1 MAELF
6 TTAWHSGLL
15 VSLLFAILFQVLLFR
30 ALPNGI
36 RNFRNNIIFGALC
49 LLLHLAGQYLP
60 NLQMLKTAVVLNEL
74 AILGWGLIVI
84 RLSGLTLFRI
94 LLPMLRLTP
103 PRILED
109 ILMIIAYLIWG
120 MIRLSDAGVE
130 LSGLVATSAVVT
142 GIIAFS
148 MQETLGNILGGL
160 VLQVDNSVRIGDW
173 IQLDTTKGRIVEVHW
188 RYTSVLTNNGELIV
202 IPNSVLMKSKLDVF
216 STAQHPNWR
225 RWVRFTVSYPTPP
238 QQVIS
243 AVEKGVGEAEIS
255 YMASYPAPQCIVTDY
270 GDGFV
275 YYALRYW
282 LSNPLHDDTTDSH
295 VRVHIYA
302 ALQRQGIS
310 LARPC
315 LDVDLTTESSEKEN
329 QRQQQERQR
338 RLKALKKVML
348 FSQLTPEELTHL
360 ADSLRDTPFTK
371 GEVMTRQ
378 GATAHWLYLLA
389 SGEADV
395 WFEMDNRE
403 RRHLTN
409 LKAGDVFGE
418 MGLMTGE
425 PRRATVTARSDVECY
440 RLDKQN
446 FESILLSRPELA
458 EGFARILSERNQQL
472 MTAQQIKHQPSTR
485 EQEASILAKIRHFF
499 RLGD

>member
-6 TTAWHSGLL
+6 TTTWQSGLL
-15 VSLLFAILFQVLLFR
+15 VSLLIAILLQLILFR

-36 RNFRNNIIFGALC
+36 RNLRNNIIFGVLC
-49 LLLHLAGQYLP
+49 LLLQLAGQFLP
-60 NLQMLKTAVVLNEL
+60 NLQMLKTSALLNEL
-74 AILGWGLIVI
+74 SIIGWGLIVI
-84 RLSGLTLFRI
+84 RLCGLTFFRLF
-94 LLPMLRLTP
+94 LPTLRLSP

-109 ILMIIAYLIWG
+109 ILMIIVYLLWG
-120 MIRLSDAGVE
+120 MVRLRYAGVE

-173 IQLDTTKGRIVEVHW
+173 IQLDSTKGRIVEVHW

-225 RWVRFTVSYPTPP
+225 RWVRFSVTYPTPP
-238 QQVIS
+238 QQVIN
-243 AVEKGVGEAEIS
+243 AVEKGIGEAEIN
-255 YMASYPAPQCIVTDY
+255 YVANYPAPQCVVMDY
-270 GDGFV
+270 DDGLV
-275 YYALRYW
+275 HYALRYW
-282 LSNPLHDDTTDSH
+282 LTNPLHDDTTDSH

-302 ALQRQGIS
+302 ALQRQGFS

-315 LDVDLTTESSEKEN
+315 LDVDITTESSEKAN
-329 QRQQQERQR
+329 QRQQQQRQH
-338 RLKALKKVML
+338 RLIALKKVVL
-348 FSQLTPEELTHL
+348 FSQLTPEELTQL

-371 GEVMTRQ
+371 GDVMTRQ

-395 WFEMDNRE
+395 WFELDQQE

-425 PRRATVTARSDVECY
+425 PRRATVTARTDVECY
-440 RLDKQN
+440 RLDKQS

-472 MTAQQIKHQPSTR
+472 MSVQQVNRQPSTK

-499 RLGD
+499 GIGD